1 MEDLRTIS
9 LAAPVRPAFSPG
21 VEALSANR
29 TLQRGTLR
37 DGSCLQGLPEALG
50 QAGTDCAVLHGI
62 TSTQQVPSKCLAK
75 AHMNKSHTDNH
86 TETRKITHKT
96 LNKIPV
102 DLQQHAD
109 NSYYR

>member
-9 LAAPVRPAFSPG
+9 LAAPVRPAFSPR

-29 TLQRGTLR
+29 TLR
-37 DGSCLQGLPEALG
+37 DGSYLQGLPEAPG

-86 TETRKITHKT
+86 TETRKITHNI

-109 NSYYR
+109 NSHRR